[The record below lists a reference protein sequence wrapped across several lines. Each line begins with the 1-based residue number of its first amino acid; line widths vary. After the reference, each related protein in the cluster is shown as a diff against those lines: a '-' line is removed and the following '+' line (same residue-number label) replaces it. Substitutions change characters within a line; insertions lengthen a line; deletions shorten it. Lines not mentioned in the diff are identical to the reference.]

1 MKLIDRYDPKLS
13 EANQRLSAK
22 NLISTY
28 TTERKIPY
36 IEMRLLGDQVIATVT
51 FDFWY
56 DKKRTKKFAEFDKI
70 NRTIEGPSDEVYKLA
85 AKQASKISLSLSSI
99 FNDEWQKTLVNLL
112 NKPSKNK
119 TVLNLGLYKNNNY
132 GIYDITNPSIL
143 LDQKIKESGM
153 SLKDVALL
161 SGQNETT
168 LFRHL
173 KGTFEISRDAAIKY
187 AKVLG
192 CDPAKILF
200 NDLSIPVWGS
210 ADTLEQSSIERLSV
224 YASEITANENLGVI
238 ECPREIYRPDVK
250 AIKIDS
256 PNSHLHGHV
265 GFYYNSNEPIDL
277 EDQMV
282 IVGTNL
288 KNLVGGEIRQRY
300 FIGTYKKN
308 RNGRT
313 VDIHSIDPAVIDIS
327 GLTPDEDM
335 NSYEDFVGLEE
346 GQRIVIDDI
355 TPTFV
360 APLVALINPSEV
372 YSDKKIDIQKAYNEI
387 YTQSRTDE
395 VKALKIFKN
404 NQMKSIIEEQLEDNI
419 DDYVDQMNHQKIK
432 ALIMADKKLQSVIST
447 AAYGKAKYEKK
458 IDIKEEAKKIKADLS
473 AKEELIVREA
483 VDRLQ
488 EQMDIPGP
496 DDEDYINRP

>member
-1 MKLIDRYDPKLS
+1 
-13 EANQRLSAK
+13 
-22 NLISTY
+22 
-28 TTERKIPY
+28 
-36 IEMRLLGDQVIATVT
+36 
-51 FDFWY
+51 
-56 DKKRTKKFAEFDKI
+56 
-70 NRTIEGPSDEVYKLA
+70 
-85 AKQASKISLSLSSI
+85 
-99 FNDEWQKTLVNLL
+99 
-112 NKPSKNK
+112 
-119 TVLNLGLYKNNNY
+119 
-132 GIYDITNPSIL
+132 
-143 LDQKIKESGM
+143 
-153 SLKDVALL
+153 
-161 SGQNETT
+161 
-168 LFRHL
+168 
-173 KGTFEISRDAAIKY
+173 
-187 AKVLG
+187 
-192 CDPAKILF
+192 
-200 NDLSIPVWGS
+200 
-210 ADTLEQSSIERLSV
+210 
-224 YASEITANENLGVI
+224 
-238 ECPREIYRPDVK
+238 
-250 AIKIDS
+250 
-256 PNSHLHGHV
+256 
-265 GFYYNSNEPIDL
+265 
-277 EDQMV
+277 
-282 IVGTNL
+282 
-288 KNLVGGEIRQRY
+288 
-300 FIGTYKKN
+300 
-308 RNGRT
+308 
-313 VDIHSIDPAVIDIS
+313 
-327 GLTPDEDM
+327 M

-372 YSDKKIDIQKAYNEI
+372 FSDKKIDIQKAYNEI